1 MKKWI
6 YSGTREE
13 QPSERELM
21 HGKLARKAA
30 SEGIVLLKNEGILPL
45 KKDTAA
51 ALLGYGAE
59 KTVKGGIGSGD
70 VNNRKNIS
78 IYQGLK
84 EAGVKIV
91 SEDWISDYH
100 NRYEQAREAWK
111 EKVLEEAKK
120 VDNPFDAYAENPFA
134 MPLGRKVVEEDICE
148 ADVVIYVISRISGEG
163 KDRRKVKGDYY
174 LSEREE
180 EDLRYLAEMN
190 KPVILI
196 LNAGGPV
203 ELTDIL
209 EQTDNIKG
217 ILNISQLGQE
227 GGDALADVLLGKEV
241 PGGKLTTT
249 WARRYE
255 DYPASE
261 EYGYLNGNL
270 EKEKYK
276 EGIYVGYR
284 YFDSFD
290 KKVMFPFGFGLS
302 YTMFEMKCCSI
313 NMEESKIRAEVQVT
327 NTGNEYAGKEVVQIY
342 VTLPQT
348 ELEKEYKRL
357 AGFAKTRILKP
368 GETQTLTVEIPQK
381 QLASF
386 NEETHT
392 WIVEKGKYGILVG
405 NSSDKLKLEAVLV
418 VSDDTVLEQ
427 MDKICPLQ
435 EELEQIYLTKELKE
449 KSVQRQEK
457 LITAQVPEYYFK
469 PAMIPAKSEN
479 AGKNQENLT
488 EEEKR
493 FVSVLEDRTTE
504 ELIPLLYGKISENIS
519 TLGAAGIRVPGSAG
533 ETCGTLEEYGIPSL
547 VMADGPAGIRL
558 RQWYE
563 VDKETDS
570 IYEMGVLGSLENGIL
585 EPGVHHENADTYYQY
600 CTAFPV
606 GTALAQ
612 TWDTDLMTEFGKAIA
627 EEMEEFHV
635 NLWLAPG
642 MNIHRNPLCGRNYEY
657 YSEDPYLSGT
667 MAVASTGGIK
677 DGGAWGTIKHFA
689 LNGQEA
695 HRFKIDA
702 VCSERAIRQ
711 IYLKSFE
718 MAVKAGTVKTLMTAY
733 NPING
738 HWAASNYD
746 LCTTILRNEWG
757 YDGIVMTDWW
767 AKMNDVVEGG
777 EESNQDTRDMVR
789 SQNDVYMVVNN
800 NGSEVNSNND
810 NTEES
815 IKEGRLTIGEL
826 QRAAINICNFIL
838 SAPVIERELVDTD
851 VAKHYD
857 SVPNDQ
863 AKYEVFNIEKD
874 NKVMFN
880 SGAEATLEVE
890 DEGEYTIIVNI
901 SFDKSNLSQSTV
913 NVNANGTTMVVIQTN
928 GTDGNW
934 ITQKLCKVK
943 FDKGVYN
950 LKLEEVLAGIKVKY
964 IQFKKIPKKNK

>member
-1 MKKWI
+1 
-6 YSGTREE
+6 
-13 QPSERELM
+13 
-21 HGKLARKAA
+21 
-30 SEGIVLLKNEGILPL
+30 
-45 KKDTAA
+45 
-51 ALLGYGAE
+51 
-59 KTVKGGIGSGD
+59 
-70 VNNRKNIS
+70 
-78 IYQGLK
+78 
-84 EAGVKIV
+84 
-91 SEDWISDYH
+91 
-100 NRYEQAREAWK
+100 
-111 EKVLEEAKK
+111 
-120 VDNPFDAYAENPFA
+120 
-134 MPLGRKVVEEDICE
+134 MPLGRKVAEEDICE

-357 AGFAKTRILKP
+357 AGFAKTRLLKP

-435 EELEQIYLTKELKE
+435 EELEQIHLTKELKE

-493 FVSVLEDRTTE
+493 FVSVLEGRSAE

-533 ETCGTLEEYGIPSL
+533 ETSGALEEYGIPSL

-657 YSEDPYLSGT
+657 YSEDPYLSG
-667 MAVASTGGIK
+667 MLAAAVTRGVQSKSGCGV
-677 DGGAWGTIKHFA
+677 TIKHFA
-689 LNGQEA
+689 CNNQEDN
-695 HRFKIDA
+695 RMGVDSC
-702 VCSERAIRQ
+702 VSERALREIYLRGFEIAVKEGNPVSIMTSYNLINGIHAANSKDLCMTVARKEWGFDGAIMSDWNTTVPENGSVPWKCVAAGNDIIMPGNPDDDKNIRQ
-711 IYLKSFE
+711 
-718 MAVKAGTVKTLMTAY
+718 AY
-733 NPING
+733 
-738 HWAASNYD
+738 
-746 LCTTILRNEWG
+746 
-757 YDGIVMTDWW
+757 
-767 AKMNDVVEGG
+767 KEGKL
-777 EESNQDTRDMVR
+777 
-789 SQNDVYMVVNN
+789 
-800 NGSEVNSNND
+800 
-810 NTEES
+810 TEEE
-815 IKEGRLTIGEL
+815 IRNCAGHLAVMICRL
-826 QRAAINICNFIL
+826 
-838 SAPVIERELVDTD
+838 
-851 VAKHYD
+851 
-857 SVPNDQ
+857 
-863 AKYEVFNIEKD
+863 
-874 NKVMFN
+874 NKN
-880 SGAEATLEVE
+880 
-890 DEGEYTIIVNI
+890 N
-901 SFDKSNLSQSTV
+901 
-913 NVNANGTTMVVIQTN
+913 
-928 GTDGNW
+928 
-934 ITQKLCKVK
+934 
-943 FDKGVYN
+943 
-950 LKLEEVLAGIKVKY
+950 
-964 IQFKKIPKKNK
+964 

>member
-120 VDNPFDAYAENPFA
+120 VDNPFDAYADNPFA
-134 MPLGRKVVEEDICE
+134 MPLGRKVAEEDICE

-174 LSEREE
+174 LSTREAA
-180 EDLRYLAEMN
+180 DLRYFAEMN

-203 ELTDIL
+203 ELTEIL
-209 EQTDNIKG
+209 EQTHNIKG

-241 PGGKLTTT
+241 PSGKLTTT
-249 WARRYE
+249 WARHYE
-255 DYPASE
+255 DYPSSE

-270 EKEKYK
+270 EKEEYK
-276 EGIYVGYR
+276 EGIFVGYR
-284 YFDSFD
+284 YFDSFG
-290 KKVMFPFGFGLS
+290 KKPLFPFGFGLS
-302 YTMFEMKCCSI
+302 YTSFEIKCCGLKI
-313 NMEESKIRAEVQVT
+313 EESKIRTEVQVT
-327 NTGNEYAGKEVVQIY
+327 NTGNKYAGKEVVQIY
-342 VTLPQT
+342 TTFPRT
-348 ELEKEYKRL
+348 DFEKEYKRL
-357 AGFAKTRILKP
+357 VGFAKTRLLQP
-368 GETQTLTVEIPQK
+368 GETQTLIIEIQEK

-386 NEETHT
+386 NEDSHT
-392 WIVEKGKYGILVG
+392 WIMEKGSYGLMLGNNSDNLEFAAILEVP
-405 NSSDKLKLEAVLV
+405 DYEE
-418 VSDDTVLEQ
+418 LEQ
-427 MDKICPLQ
+427 LDEICPLQ
-435 EELEQIYLTKELKE
+435 EKLDCIHLSEEM
-449 KSVQRQEK
+449 QEK
-457 LITAQVPEYYFK
+457 LIQYQKEEKLAQVPRYLFK
-469 PAMIPAKSEN
+469 PRCLSTPSEKTNDVEKNKGSLTNEYKKVLSKIAEKS
-479 AGKNQENLT
+479 A
-488 EEEKR
+488 
-493 FVSVLEDRTTE
+493 E

-533 ETCGTLEEYGIPSL
+533 ETSGALEECGVPSL

-558 RQWYE
+558 RQWYQ
-563 VDKETDS
+563 VNKETDS

-585 EPGVHHENADTYYQY
+585 EPGVYHENADTYYQY

-612 TWDTDLMTEFGKAIA
+612 TWDTELMTKFGKAIA

-657 YSEDPYLSGT
+657 YSEDPYLTG
-667 MAVASTGGIK
+667 MLAAAVTRGVQSKPGCGV
-677 DGGAWGTIKHFA
+677 TIKHFA
-689 LNGQEA
+689 CNNQEDN
-695 HRFKIDA
+695 RMGVDSR
-702 VCSERAIRQ
+702 VSERALRE
-711 IYLKSFE
+711 IYLRGFE
-718 MAVKAGTVKTLMTAY
+718 IAVKEGNPVSIMTSY
-733 NPING
+733 NLENG
-738 HWAASNYD
+738 VHAANSKD
-746 LCTTILRNEWG
+746 LCVTVARKEWG
-757 YDGIVMTDWW
+757 FDGAIMSDWNTTVPEDGSTPW
-767 AKMNDVVEGG
+767 KCAAAGNDIIMPGNPDDDKNILQAYKEGKL
-777 EESNQDTRDMVR
+777 
-789 SQNDVYMVVNN
+789 
-800 NGSEVNSNND
+800 
-810 NTEES
+810 TEEEIRS
-815 IKEGRLTIGEL
+815 
-826 QRAAINICNFIL
+826 C
-838 SAPVIERELVDTD
+838 
-851 VAKHYD
+851 
-857 SVPNDQ
+857 
-863 AKYEVFNIEKD
+863 
-874 NKVMFN
+874 
-880 SGAEATLEVE
+880 AEHLITM
-890 DEGEYTIIVNI
+890 ISRVN
-901 SFDKSNLSQSTV
+901 
-913 NVNANGTTMVVIQTN
+913 
-928 GTDGNW
+928 
-934 ITQKLCKVK
+934 QKR
-943 FDKGVYN
+943 
-950 LKLEEVLAGIKVKY
+950 
-964 IQFKKIPKKNK
+964 

>member
-134 MPLGRKVVEEDICE
+134 MPLGRKVAEEDICE

-357 AGFAKTRILKP
+357 AGFAKTRLLKP
-368 GETQTLTVEIPQK
+368 GETQTLTVGIPQK

-418 VSDDTVLEQ
+418 VSDDTV
-427 MDKICPLQ
+427 
-435 EELEQIYLTKELKE
+435 LEQIYLTKELKE

-533 ETCGTLEEYGIPSL
+533 ETCGTLEEDGIPSL

-657 YSEDPYLSGT
+657 YSEDPYLSG
-667 MAVASTGGIK
+667 MLAAAVIRGVQSKSGCGV
-677 DGGAWGTIKHFA
+677 TIKHFA
-689 LNGQEA
+689 CNNQEDN
-695 HRFKIDA
+695 RMGVDSC
-702 VCSERAIRQ
+702 VSERALREIYLRGFEIAVKEGNPVSIMTSYNLINGIHAANSKDLCMTVARKEWGFDGAIMSDWNTTVPEDGSVPWKCVAAGNDIIMPGNPDDDKNIRQ
-711 IYLKSFE
+711 
-718 MAVKAGTVKTLMTAY
+718 AY
-733 NPING
+733 
-738 HWAASNYD
+738 
-746 LCTTILRNEWG
+746 
-757 YDGIVMTDWW
+757 
-767 AKMNDVVEGG
+767 KEGKL
-777 EESNQDTRDMVR
+777 
-789 SQNDVYMVVNN
+789 
-800 NGSEVNSNND
+800 
-810 NTEES
+810 TEEEIRNCAGHLVS
-815 IKEGRLTIGEL
+815 MIRRL
-826 QRAAINICNFIL
+826 
-838 SAPVIERELVDTD
+838 ERTD
-851 VAKHYD
+851 
-857 SVPNDQ
+857 
-863 AKYEVFNIEKD
+863 
-874 NKVMFN
+874 
-880 SGAEATLEVE
+880 
-890 DEGEYTIIVNI
+890 
-901 SFDKSNLSQSTV
+901 
-913 NVNANGTTMVVIQTN
+913 
-928 GTDGNW
+928 
-934 ITQKLCKVK
+934 C
-943 FDKGVYN
+943 
-950 LKLEEVLAGIKVKY
+950 
-964 IQFKKIPKKNK
+964 

>member
-21 HGKLARKAA
+21 HGKLAKKAA

-100 NRYEQAREAWK
+100 NRYEQAREVWK

-134 MPLGRKVVEEDICE
+134 MPLGRKVAEEDICE

-255 DYPASE
+255 DYPDSE

-302 YTMFEMKCCSI
+302 YTTFEMKCCSI

-357 AGFAKTRILKP
+357 AGFAKTRLLKP

-392 WIVEKGKYGILVG
+392 WIVEKGKYGILIG

-449 KSVQRQEK
+449 KSVQETGKTDNKRRF
-457 LITAQVPEYYFK
+457 PEYYFK
-469 PAMIPAKSEN
+469 PAMIPAKSEDV
-479 AGKNQENLT
+479 GKNQENLT

-493 FVSVLEDRTTE
+493 FVSVLEDRATE

-533 ETCGTLEEYGIPSL
+533 ETCGTLEEDGIPSL

-657 YSEDPYLSGT
+657 YSEDPYLSG
-667 MAVASTGGIK
+667 MLAAAVIRGVQSKSGCGV
-677 DGGAWGTIKHFA
+677 TIKHFA
-689 LNGQEA
+689 CNNQEDN
-695 HRFKIDA
+695 RMGVDSC
-702 VCSERAIRQ
+702 VSERALREIYLRGFEIAVKEGNPVSIMTSYNLINGIHAANSKDLCMTVARKEWGFDGAIMSDWNTTVPEDGSVPWKCVAAGNDIIMPGNPDDDKNIRQ
-711 IYLKSFE
+711 
-718 MAVKAGTVKTLMTAY
+718 AY
-733 NPING
+733 
-738 HWAASNYD
+738 
-746 LCTTILRNEWG
+746 
-757 YDGIVMTDWW
+757 
-767 AKMNDVVEGG
+767 KEGKL
-777 EESNQDTRDMVR
+777 
-789 SQNDVYMVVNN
+789 
-800 NGSEVNSNND
+800 
-810 NTEES
+810 TEEEIRNCAGHLVS
-815 IKEGRLTIGEL
+815 MIRRLE
-826 QRAAINICNFIL
+826 
-838 SAPVIERELVDTD
+838 STD
-851 VAKHYD
+851 
-857 SVPNDQ
+857 
-863 AKYEVFNIEKD
+863 
-874 NKVMFN
+874 
-880 SGAEATLEVE
+880 
-890 DEGEYTIIVNI
+890 
-901 SFDKSNLSQSTV
+901 
-913 NVNANGTTMVVIQTN
+913 
-928 GTDGNW
+928 
-934 ITQKLCKVK
+934 C
-943 FDKGVYN
+943 
-950 LKLEEVLAGIKVKY
+950 
-964 IQFKKIPKKNK
+964 

>member
-134 MPLGRKVVEEDICE
+134 MPLGRKVAEEDICE

-174 LSEREE
+174 LSTREAA
-180 EDLRYLAEMN
+180 DLRYLAEMN

-203 ELTDIL
+203 ELTEIL
-209 EQTDNIKG
+209 EQTHNIKG

-241 PGGKLTTT
+241 PSGKLTTT
-249 WARRYE
+249 WARHYE
-255 DYPASE
+255 DYPSSE

-270 EKEKYK
+270 EKEEYK
-276 EGIYVGYR
+276 EGIFVGYR
-284 YFDSFD
+284 YFDSFG
-290 KKVMFPFGFGLS
+290 KKPLFPFGFGLS
-302 YTMFEMKCCSI
+302 YTSFEIKCCGLKI
-313 NMEESKIRAEVQVT
+313 EESKIRTEVQVT
-327 NTGNEYAGKEVVQIY
+327 NTGNKYAGKEVVQIY
-342 VTLPQT
+342 TTFPRT
-348 ELEKEYKRL
+348 DFEKEYKRL
-357 AGFAKTRILKP
+357 VGFAKTTLLQP
-368 GETQTLTVEIPQK
+368 GETQTLIIEIQEK

-386 NEETHT
+386 NEDSHT
-392 WIVEKGKYGILVG
+392 WIMEKGSYGLMLGNNSDNLEFAAILEVP
-405 NSSDKLKLEAVLV
+405 DYEE
-418 VSDDTVLEQ
+418 LEQ
-427 MDKICPLQ
+427 LDEICPLQ
-435 EELEQIYLTKELKE
+435 EKLDCIHLSEEM
-449 KSVQRQEK
+449 QEK
-457 LITAQVPEYYFK
+457 LIQYQKEEKLAQVPRYLFK
-469 PAMIPAKSEN
+469 PRCLSTPSDKTNDVEKNKGSLTNEYKKVLSKIAEKS
-479 AGKNQENLT
+479 A
-488 EEEKR
+488 
-493 FVSVLEDRTTE
+493 E

-533 ETCGTLEEYGIPSL
+533 ETSRALEECGVPSL

-558 RQWYE
+558 RQWYQ
-563 VDKETDS
+563 VNKETDS

-585 EPGVHHENADTYYQY
+585 EPGVYHENADTYYQY

-612 TWDTDLMTEFGKAIA
+612 TWDTELMTKFGKAIA

-657 YSEDPYLSGT
+657 YSEDPYLTG
-667 MAVASTGGIK
+667 MLAAAVTRGVQSKPGCGV
-677 DGGAWGTIKHFA
+677 TIKHFA
-689 LNGQEA
+689 CNNQEDN
-695 HRFKIDA
+695 RMGVDSR
-702 VCSERAIRQ
+702 VSERALRE
-711 IYLKSFE
+711 IYLRGFE
-718 MAVKAGTVKTLMTAY
+718 IAVKEGNPVSIMTSY
-733 NPING
+733 NLVNG
-738 HWAASNYD
+738 VHAANSKD
-746 LCTTILRNEWG
+746 LCVTVARKEWG
-757 YDGIVMTDWW
+757 FDGAIMSDWNTTVPEDGSTPW
-767 AKMNDVVEGG
+767 KCAAAGNDIIMPGNPDDDKNILQAYKEGKL
-777 EESNQDTRDMVR
+777 
-789 SQNDVYMVVNN
+789 
-800 NGSEVNSNND
+800 
-810 NTEES
+810 TEEEIRS
-815 IKEGRLTIGEL
+815 CAEHLITMISRL
-826 QRAAINICNFIL
+826 N
-838 SAPVIERELVDTD
+838 
-851 VAKHYD
+851 
-857 SVPNDQ
+857 
-863 AKYEVFNIEKD
+863 
-874 NKVMFN
+874 
-880 SGAEATLEVE
+880 
-890 DEGEYTIIVNI
+890 
-901 SFDKSNLSQSTV
+901 
-913 NVNANGTTMVVIQTN
+913 
-928 GTDGNW
+928 
-934 ITQKLCKVK
+934 QKR
-943 FDKGVYN
+943 
-950 LKLEEVLAGIKVKY
+950 
-964 IQFKKIPKKNK
+964 

>member
-1 MKKWI
+1 MSKWI

-13 QPSERELM
+13 QPSERELL

-30 SEGIVLLKNEGILPL
+30 AEGIVLLKNEGILPL
-45 KKDTAA
+45 KKDMAV
-51 ALLGYGAE
+51 ALLGCGAE

-91 SEDWISDYH
+91 SEDWIRDYH
-100 NRYEQAREAWK
+100 NRYEQAREDWK

-120 VDNPFDAYAENPFA
+120 VENPFDAYAENPFA
-134 MPLGRKVVEEDICE
+134 MPLGRKVAEGDICG
-148 ADVVIYVISRISGEG
+148 ADVAIYVISRISGEG

-209 EQTDNIKG
+209 EETDNIKG

-227 GGDALADVLLGKEV
+227 GGDALADILLGKEV

-270 EKEKYK
+270 EKEEYK

-284 YFDSFD
+284 YFDSFE
-290 KKVMFPFGFGLS
+290 KKVLFPFGFGLS
-302 YTMFEMKCCSI
+302 YTSFEMKFCGM
-313 NMEESKIRAEVQVT
+313 NTEEGKLRAEVQVT

-348 ELEKEYKRL
+348 GLEKEYKRL
-357 AGFAKTRILKP
+357 AGFAKTRLLKT

-386 NEETHT
+386 CEETHT
-392 WIVEKGKYGILVG
+392 WMIEKGRYGILAG
-405 NSSDKLKLEAVLV
+405 NSSDKLELEAVLT
-418 VSDDTVLEQ
+418 VSDDAVLEH
-427 MDKICPLQ
+427 MDEICPLQ
-435 EELEQIYLTKELKE
+435 EELEQIHLTKEMRE
-449 KSVQRQEK
+449 KSVQRQEE
-457 LITAQVPEYYFK
+457 LTTTQVPEFYFE
-469 PAMIPAKSEN
+469 PVMIPAKSEN
-479 AGKNQENLT
+479 AKKNLT

-493 FVSVLEDRTTE
+493 LVSVMENRTVE

-533 ETCGTLEEYGIPSL
+533 ETSGVLEEYGIPSL
-547 VMADGPAGIRL
+547 VMADGPAGVRL

-563 VDKETDS
+563 VDKETES

-642 MNIHRNPLCGRNYEY
+642 MNIHRNPLCGRNFEY
-657 YSEDPYLSGT
+657 YSEDSYLSGILAA
-667 MAVASTGGIK
+667 AVTRGVQSKPGCGV
-677 DGGAWGTIKHFA
+677 TIKHFA
-689 LNGQEA
+689 CNNQEDN
-695 HRFKIDA
+695 RMGVDSC
-702 VCSERAIRQ
+702 VSERALRE
-711 IYLKSFE
+711 IYLRGFE
-718 MAVKAGTVKTLMTAY
+718 IAVKEGNPVSIMTSY
-733 NPING
+733 NLING
-738 HWAASNYD
+738 THAANNKD
-746 LCTTILRNEWG
+746 LCMTVARKEWG
-757 YDGIVMTDWW
+757 FDGAIMSDWNTTVPEDGSIPW
-767 AKMNDVVEGG
+767 KCAAAGNDIIMPGNPDDDKNICQAYKEGKL
-777 EESNQDTRDMVR
+777 
-789 SQNDVYMVVNN
+789 
-800 NGSEVNSNND
+800 
-810 NTEES
+810 TEEEIRS
-815 IKEGRLTIGEL
+815 CAGHLVSMIHRLNEN
-826 QRAAINICNFIL
+826 R
-838 SAPVIERELVDTD
+838 
-851 VAKHYD
+851 
-857 SVPNDQ
+857 
-863 AKYEVFNIEKD
+863 
-874 NKVMFN
+874 
-880 SGAEATLEVE
+880 
-890 DEGEYTIIVNI
+890 
-901 SFDKSNLSQSTV
+901 
-913 NVNANGTTMVVIQTN
+913 
-928 GTDGNW
+928 
-934 ITQKLCKVK
+934 
-943 FDKGVYN
+943 
-950 LKLEEVLAGIKVKY
+950 
-964 IQFKKIPKKNK
+964 

>member
-1 MKKWI
+1 
-6 YSGTREE
+6 
-13 QPSERELM
+13 
-21 HGKLARKAA
+21 
-30 SEGIVLLKNEGILPL
+30 
-45 KKDTAA
+45 
-51 ALLGYGAE
+51 
-59 KTVKGGIGSGD
+59 
-70 VNNRKNIS
+70 
-78 IYQGLK
+78 
-84 EAGVKIV
+84 
-91 SEDWISDYH
+91 
-100 NRYEQAREAWK
+100 
-111 EKVLEEAKK
+111 
-120 VDNPFDAYAENPFA
+120 
-134 MPLGRKVVEEDICE
+134 MPLGRKVAEEDICE

-249 WARRYE
+249 WASRYE

-357 AGFAKTRILKP
+357 AGFAKTRLLKP

-386 NEETHT
+386 NEETHS

-435 EELEQIYLTKELKE
+435 EELEQIHLTKELKE

-493 FVSVLEDRTTE
+493 FVSVLEGRSAE

-533 ETCGTLEEYGIPSL
+533 ETSGALEEDGIPSL

-657 YSEDPYLSGT
+657 YSEDPYLSG
-667 MAVASTGGIK
+667 MLAAAVTRGVQSKSGCGV
-677 DGGAWGTIKHFA
+677 TIKHFA
-689 LNGQEA
+689 CNNQEDN
-695 HRFKIDA
+695 RMGVDSC
-702 VCSERAIRQ
+702 VSERALREIYLRGFEIAVKEGNPVSIMTSYNLINGIHAANSKDLCMTVARKEWGFDGAIMSDWNTTVPENGSVPWKCVAAGNDIIMPGNPDDDKNIRQ
-711 IYLKSFE
+711 
-718 MAVKAGTVKTLMTAY
+718 AY
-733 NPING
+733 
-738 HWAASNYD
+738 
-746 LCTTILRNEWG
+746 
-757 YDGIVMTDWW
+757 
-767 AKMNDVVEGG
+767 KEGKL
-777 EESNQDTRDMVR
+777 
-789 SQNDVYMVVNN
+789 
-800 NGSEVNSNND
+800 
-810 NTEES
+810 TEEE
-815 IKEGRLTIGEL
+815 IRNCAGHLAVMICRL
-826 QRAAINICNFIL
+826 
-838 SAPVIERELVDTD
+838 
-851 VAKHYD
+851 
-857 SVPNDQ
+857 
-863 AKYEVFNIEKD
+863 
-874 NKVMFN
+874 NKN
-880 SGAEATLEVE
+880 
-890 DEGEYTIIVNI
+890 N
-901 SFDKSNLSQSTV
+901 
-913 NVNANGTTMVVIQTN
+913 
-928 GTDGNW
+928 
-934 ITQKLCKVK
+934 
-943 FDKGVYN
+943 
-950 LKLEEVLAGIKVKY
+950 
-964 IQFKKIPKKNK
+964 

>member
-91 SEDWISDYH
+91 SEDWISDYN

-134 MPLGRKVVEEDICE
+134 MPLGRKVAEEDICE

-255 DYPASE
+255 DYPVSE

-270 EKEKYK
+270 EKEEYR
-276 EGIYVGYR
+276 EGIFVGYR

-290 KKVMFPFGFGLS
+290 KKVLFPFGFGLS
-302 YTMFEMKCCSI
+302 YTSFEIKCCGM
-313 NMEESKIRAEVQVT
+313 NMEEGKLRAEVQVT
-327 NTGNEYAGKEVVQIY
+327 NTGKKYAGKEVVQIY

-348 ELEKEYKRL
+348 GLEKEYKRL
-357 AGFAKTRILKP
+357 AGFAKTRLLKP
-368 GETQTLTVEIPQK
+368 EETQTLIVEISQK

-386 NEETHT
+386 CEETHT
-392 WIVEKGKYGILVG
+392 WIIEKGSYGILIG
-405 NSSDKLKLEAVLV
+405 NSSDKLEQEAVLV
-418 VSDDTVLEQ
+418 ISDTSVLEHT
-427 MDKICPLQ
+427 DAICPLQ
-435 EELEQIYLTKELKE
+435 EELRQIHMSEELREKLVQQEKELK
-449 KSVQRQEK
+449 
-457 LITAQVPEYYFK
+457 TAQVPQYCFK
-469 PAMIPAKSEN
+469 PVMLPEKSEN
-479 AGKNQENLT
+479 DGENQENLT

-493 FVSVLEDRTTE
+493 LFSVLEGRSAE

-533 ETCGTLEEYGIPSL
+533 ETSGALEEDGIPSL

-657 YSEDPYLSGT
+657 YSEDPYLSGMLAAAAT
-667 MAVASTGGIK
+667 RGVQSKPGCGV
-677 DGGAWGTIKHFA
+677 TIKHFA
-689 LNGQEA
+689 CNNQEDN
-695 HRFKIDA
+695 RMGVDSC
-702 VCSERAIRQ
+702 VSERALREIYLRGFEIAVKEGNPVSIMTSYNLVNGVHAANSRDLCMTVARKEWGFDGAIMSDWNTTVPEDGSIPWKCAAAGNDIIMPGNLDDDKNIRQ
-711 IYLKSFE
+711 
-718 MAVKAGTVKTLMTAY
+718 AY
-733 NPING
+733 
-738 HWAASNYD
+738 
-746 LCTTILRNEWG
+746 
-757 YDGIVMTDWW
+757 
-767 AKMNDVVEGG
+767 KEGKL
-777 EESNQDTRDMVR
+777 
-789 SQNDVYMVVNN
+789 
-800 NGSEVNSNND
+800 
-810 NTEES
+810 TEEEIRS
-815 IKEGRLTIGEL
+815 CAGHLAVMICRL
-826 QRAAINICNFIL
+826 
-838 SAPVIERELVDTD
+838 
-851 VAKHYD
+851 
-857 SVPNDQ
+857 
-863 AKYEVFNIEKD
+863 
-874 NKVMFN
+874 NKN
-880 SGAEATLEVE
+880 
-890 DEGEYTIIVNI
+890 N
-901 SFDKSNLSQSTV
+901 
-913 NVNANGTTMVVIQTN
+913 
-928 GTDGNW
+928 
-934 ITQKLCKVK
+934 
-943 FDKGVYN
+943 
-950 LKLEEVLAGIKVKY
+950 
-964 IQFKKIPKKNK
+964 

>member
-21 HGKLARKAA
+21 HGKLAKKAA

-134 MPLGRKVVEEDICE
+134 MPLGRKVAEEDICE

-163 KDRRKVKGDYY
+163 KDRRRVKGDYY

-327 NTGNEYAGKEVVQIY
+327 NTGNKYAGKEVVQIY
-342 VTLPQT
+342 TTFPRT
-348 ELEKEYKRL
+348 DFEKEYKRL
-357 AGFAKTRILKP
+357 VGFAKTRLLQP
-368 GETQTLTVEIPQK
+368 GETQTLIIEIQEK

-386 NEETHT
+386 NEDSHT
-392 WIVEKGKYGILVG
+392 WIMEKGSYGLMLGNNSDNLEFAAILEVP
-405 NSSDKLKLEAVLV
+405 DYEE
-418 VSDDTVLEQ
+418 LEQ
-427 MDKICPLQ
+427 LDEICPLQ
-435 EELEQIYLTKELKE
+435 EKLDCIHLSEEM
-449 KSVQRQEK
+449 QEK
-457 LITAQVPEYYFK
+457 LIQYQKEAELAQVPRYLFK
-469 PAMIPAKSEN
+469 PRCLSISSEKTNDVEKNNGSLTNEYKKVLSKIAEKS
-479 AGKNQENLT
+479 A
-488 EEEKR
+488 
-493 FVSVLEDRTTE
+493 E

-533 ETCGTLEEYGIPSL
+533 ETSGALEECGVPSL

-558 RQWYE
+558 RQWYQ
-563 VDKETDS
+563 VNKETDS

-585 EPGVHHENADTYYQY
+585 EPGVYHENADTYYQY

-612 TWDTDLMTEFGKAIA
+612 TWDTELMTKFGKAIA

-657 YSEDPYLSGT
+657 YSEDPYLTG
-667 MAVASTGGIK
+667 MLAAAVTRGVQSKPGCGV
-677 DGGAWGTIKHFA
+677 TIKHFA
-689 LNGQEA
+689 CNNQEDN
-695 HRFKIDA
+695 RMGVDSR
-702 VCSERAIRQ
+702 VSERALRE
-711 IYLKSFE
+711 IYLRGFE
-718 MAVKAGTVKTLMTAY
+718 IAVKEGNPVSIMTSY
-733 NPING
+733 NLVNG
-738 HWAASNYD
+738 VHAANSKD
-746 LCTTILRNEWG
+746 LCVTVARKEWG
-757 YDGIVMTDWW
+757 FDGAIMSDWNTTVPEDGSTPW
-767 AKMNDVVEGG
+767 KCAAAGNDIIMPGNPDDDKNILQAYKEGKL
-777 EESNQDTRDMVR
+777 
-789 SQNDVYMVVNN
+789 
-800 NGSEVNSNND
+800 
-810 NTEES
+810 TEEEIRS
-815 IKEGRLTIGEL
+815 
-826 QRAAINICNFIL
+826 C
-838 SAPVIERELVDTD
+838 
-851 VAKHYD
+851 
-857 SVPNDQ
+857 
-863 AKYEVFNIEKD
+863 
-874 NKVMFN
+874 
-880 SGAEATLEVE
+880 AEHLITM
-890 DEGEYTIIVNI
+890 ISRVN
-901 SFDKSNLSQSTV
+901 
-913 NVNANGTTMVVIQTN
+913 
-928 GTDGNW
+928 
-934 ITQKLCKVK
+934 QKR
-943 FDKGVYN
+943 
-950 LKLEEVLAGIKVKY
+950 
-964 IQFKKIPKKNK
+964 